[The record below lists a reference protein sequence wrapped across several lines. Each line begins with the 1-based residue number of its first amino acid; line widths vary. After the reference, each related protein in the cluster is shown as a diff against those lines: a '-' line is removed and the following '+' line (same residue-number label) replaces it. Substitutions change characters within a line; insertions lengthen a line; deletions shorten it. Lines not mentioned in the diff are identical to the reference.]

1 METACAVLGKLHSF
15 IEDVDP
21 EVLAIFHTKTL
32 LLCMNGRAP
41 RLCIANAEIIL

>member
-32 LLCMNGRAP
+32 LLCMNGAVPPLR
-41 RLCIANAEIIL
+41 IADADITL